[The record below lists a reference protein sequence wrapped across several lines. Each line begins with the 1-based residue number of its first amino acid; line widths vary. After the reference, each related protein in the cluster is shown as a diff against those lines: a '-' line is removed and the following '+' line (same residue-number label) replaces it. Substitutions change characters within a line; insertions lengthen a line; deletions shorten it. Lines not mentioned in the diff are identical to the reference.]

1 MAGESLIDSIKVTS
15 EELLETLILENSQL
29 RLELYAQK
37 LLNNKF
43 KNFLQQVD
51 STESED

>member
-1 MAGESLIDSIKVTS
+1 MARESIVDSIKVTS
-15 EELLETLILENSQL
+15 EELLETLVLENSQL

-43 KNFLQQVD
+43 KNFLQELD
-51 STESED
+51 SSESED